1 MPATPSPPAA
11 GGERFV
17 PIILAAGRGSRIGMP
32 KALLKVGG
40 VPALT
45 RCLATCAAAAATAP
59 LAPPIVVA
67 GHGLERV
74 RELAGTAGDVRLV
87 VNPAPDRGQTSSV
100 KAGLGALPAQAAGVL
115 ILPVDHPLVEPG
127 DIVALCEAAL
137 ADPESWVVLPSY
149 RRRAGHP
156 VLVRR
161 PLVEQIAQLGDDQ
174 PLRGLLAEHRQRT
187 RFVDRPHEGVRLDID
202 TPADLERAEAL
213 LAGRI
218 KIAGETTDT

>member
-1 MPATPSPPAA
+1 
-11 GGERFV
+11 
-17 PIILAAGRGSRIGMP
+17 MP
-32 KALLKVGG
+32 KALLEVGG

-45 RCLATCAAAAATAP
+45 RCLTTCAAAAATVP
-59 LAPPIVVA
+59 LAPSIVVA
-67 GHGLERV
+67 GHGLEQV
-74 RELAGTAGDVRLV
+74 REIAGTAGELTLV
-87 VNPAPDRGQTSSV
+87 VNPDPDRGQTSSV
-100 KAGLGALPAQAAGVL
+100 KTGLGALPAAAAGVL
-115 ILPVDHPLVEPG
+115 ILPVDHPLVVPG

-161 PLVEQIAQLGDDQ
+161 ALVERIAALGDDE

-187 RFVDRPHEGVRLDID
+187 RFVDRPHQGVRLDID

-213 LAGRI
+213 LAGRV
-218 KIAGETTDT
+218 KIAGGETET